1 MTIVFFIEG
10 NIATGKST
18 ILDLLEKHIPNCQI
32 IKEPLHT
39 WQNIEDT
46 EDCLKEK
53 LEDKFMI
60 YEAHCYCIKDQNG
73 DIHKKCMWRGIELQ
87 CGPESDMCNRQ
98 VVGSYGIPSYFVD
111 PSDIVEC
118 TYGSTASSISTKLM
132 ENVIVLICIIVIV
145 GYFD

>member
-46 EDCLKEK
+46 EGNILDHFYKTPEK
-53 LEDKFMI
+53 IAYAFQSLAFFPGGK
-60 YEAHCYCIKDQNG
+60 H
-73 DIHKKCMWRGIELQ
+73 
-87 CGPESDMCNRQ
+87 
-98 VVGSYGIPSYFVD
+98 
-111 PSDIVEC
+111 
-118 TYGSTASSISTKLM
+118 
-132 ENVIVLICIIVIV
+132 
-145 GYFD
+145 